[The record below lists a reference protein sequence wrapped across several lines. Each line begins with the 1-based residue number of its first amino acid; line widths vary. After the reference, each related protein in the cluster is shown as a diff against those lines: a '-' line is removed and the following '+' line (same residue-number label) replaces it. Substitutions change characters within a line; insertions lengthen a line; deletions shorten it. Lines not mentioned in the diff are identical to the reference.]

1 MKPSGTCKSGEA
13 EDWDVAKL
21 GGWGGWAY
29 QELGFGGLAQSRARW
44 VTPGK

>member
-13 EDWDVAKL
+13 EGWDAAKL
-21 GGWGGWAY
+21 GGGGAY
-29 QELGFGGLAQSRARW
+29 QELSFGGLAQSRARW